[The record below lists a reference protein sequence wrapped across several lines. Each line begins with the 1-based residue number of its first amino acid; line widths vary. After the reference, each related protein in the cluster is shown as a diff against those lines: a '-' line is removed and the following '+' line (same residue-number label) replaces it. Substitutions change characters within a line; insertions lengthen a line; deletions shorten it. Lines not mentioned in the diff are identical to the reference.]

1 MSSCVSVHQEQ
12 SAPSSVSV
20 LLAARDA
27 SQIKKAV
34 IQLANAA
41 TTWVIALTTI
51 DDAARELKRLL
62 NQAGHDCLLVCAD
75 FRDPA
80 ARKQIIAMAY
90 DFAGALTLIWSCNPV
105 IS

>member
-1 MSSCVSVHQEQ
+1 MSSCVPVREER

-27 SQIKKAV
+27 SQIREAV
-34 IQLANAA
+34 IELANAS
-41 TTWVIALTTI
+41 TTWVIALSTI
-51 DDAARELKRLL
+51 DDAARELKRML

-80 ARKQIIAMAY
+80 ARRQVIAMAY
-90 DFAGALTLIWSCNPV
+90 DFAGALTLIWNCNPV
-105 IS
+105 IA